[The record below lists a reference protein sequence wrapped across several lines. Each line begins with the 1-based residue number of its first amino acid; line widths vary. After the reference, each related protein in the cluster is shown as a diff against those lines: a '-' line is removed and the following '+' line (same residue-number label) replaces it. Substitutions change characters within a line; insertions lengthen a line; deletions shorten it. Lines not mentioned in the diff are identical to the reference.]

1 MAFEKDSKIT
11 ARYEEGRGTKRCGHC
26 SYYRIGHCTMV
37 QGQISPNMVCRH
49 FKLRGYP

>member
-1 MAFEKDSKIT
+1 MPEPKDSKIT

-26 SYYRIGHCTMV
+26 AHYRIGHCTMV
-37 QGQISPNMVCRH
+37 QGQISPNMVCKH